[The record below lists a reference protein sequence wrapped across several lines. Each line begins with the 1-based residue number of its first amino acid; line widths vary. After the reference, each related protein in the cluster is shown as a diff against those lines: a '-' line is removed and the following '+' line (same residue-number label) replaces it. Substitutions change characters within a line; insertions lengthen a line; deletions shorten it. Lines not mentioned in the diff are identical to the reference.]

1 MDKKFFLLND
11 KNNHKIINPKAQEIY
26 FFLKKK
32 CINLYKNIP
41 EIKDFIYKNNNE
53 NTYLYYYPR
62 VKRNNFFFEF
72 INLINSIKLKIN
84 IYVFT
89 FDFWIGSNLNYC
101 HNIWA
106 KKVFKAKTYKVICFS
121 NNLEQLNFYHNFDY
135 TKFKENIIFNNIW
148 CCYDKSFCNF
158 NNNPYK
164 KLLLSG
170 CVINNIYPERFILNN
185 LIGKTNYINKYNYNL
200 NDVKNNTNNYNLI
213 LNKYFACF
221 TSNVYVQKNDEFKK
235 FYNTHILLLKTF
247 EILGSGSLLVMPKKE
262 ENYLKKYGLIHNEN
276 CYLIDFNK
284 NIIEQI
290 HFIFDNINKYNIVR
304 EKGQKL
310 AKEKLNSV
318 LKINEIK
325 KLLKIK

>member
-1 MDKKFFLLND
+1 M
-11 KNNHKIINPKAQEIY
+11 
-26 FFLKKK
+26 
-32 CINLYKNIP
+32 
-41 EIKDFIYKNNNE
+41 
-53 NTYLYYYPR
+53 
-62 VKRNNFFFEF
+62 
-72 INLINSIKLKIN
+72 
-84 IYVFT
+84 
-89 FDFWIGSNLNYC
+89 
-101 HNIWA
+101 
-106 KKVFKAKTYKVICFS
+106 
-121 NNLEQLNFYHNFDY
+121 
-135 TKFKENIIFNNIW
+135 
-148 CCYDKSFCNF
+148 
-158 NNNPYK
+158 
-164 KLLLSG
+164 
-170 CVINNIYPERFILNN
+170 
-185 LIGKTNYINKYNYNL
+185 

-325 KLLKIK
+325 KLLKIE